1 SGAAAAQTA
10 AASSLHQASNHT
22 FYPWMAIASKIRSDL
37 TQYGGI
43 STDMGK
49 RYSES
54 LAGSLLPDWL
64 GTNGLRRRGRQTYTR

>member
-22 FYPWMAIASKIRSDL
+22 FYPWMAIAGESTADPSK
-37 TQYGGI
+37 
-43 STDMGK
+43 GK